1 MRTPVELWKNWE
13 SRLVDEKFPL
23 RQWLGGSEHSAV
35 FLTERNGTE
44 SQKLAI
50 KLIPSEDLD
59 EDAQLARW
67 ADAAKLSH
75 PHLIRLFE
83 CGRSQIDETPF
94 LYVVMEFAEEDLAQI
109 LPQRP
114 LTPGE
119 VTEMLPPTAEAL
131 AFLHQ
136 AGFAHTRI
144 KPSNIMAV
152 DNQLKISAD
161 AIRKT
166 GERDS
171 ARDATAYTAPE
182 VATGGVSPA
191 ADVWSL
197 GIMLLAVLTQHE
209 PELRNG
215 DLQVAVPETIPA
227 PFRDIAQRCLRVD
240 PRQRCTAGQIL
251 SKFQVQEPPA
261 AKPVEESV
269 SEKRPRRWIV
279 VPIAVA
285 LLFLVALIGSKY
297 IFQKPTI
304 PPAENHPAESQTAPA
319 DVPAAQSP
327 APFAE
332 KAKPPRKAGA
342 RGSVLQQVLPDVSRQ
357 AQSTI
362 TGRVKVGVRV
372 AVDASGNVSQAK
384 LASAVT
390 SKYFANLALGAA
402 RRWKFNPPQVNGQ
415 AATSEWLLRFQFG
428 RTSTQVFASEINR

>member
-13 SRLVDEKFPL
+13 SRLIDEKFPL

-35 FLTERNGTE
+35 FLTERSEKE

-59 EDAQLARW
+59 EDAQLSRW

-227 PFRDIAQRCLRVD
+227 PFGDIAQRCLRVD

-261 AKPVEESV
+261 AKPEESV

-319 DVPAAQSP
+319 DVPAAQSH

-332 KAKPPRKAGA
+332 KAKPTRKAGA

>member
-1 MRTPVELWKNWE
+1 MRTPVELWKKWE
-13 SRLVDEKFPL
+13 SRLIDEKFPL

-59 EDAQLARW
+59 EDAQLSRW

-227 PFRDIAQRCLRVD
+227 PFGDIAQRCLRVD

-261 AKPVEESV
+261 AKPEESV

-319 DVPAAQSP
+319 DVPAAQSH

-332 KAKPPRKAGA
+332 KAKPTRKAGA

>member
-1 MRTPVELWKNWE
+1 MRTPVELLKKWE
-13 SRLVDEKFPL
+13 SRLIDEKFPL

-35 FLTERNGTE
+35 FLTERSEKE

-171 ARDATAYTAPE
+171 AGDATAYTAPE

-197 GIMLLAVLTQHE
+197 GIMLLAVLTQ
-209 PELRNG
+209 
-215 DLQVAVPETIPA
+215 Q
-227 PFRDIAQRCLRVD
+227 
-240 PRQRCTAGQIL
+240 
-251 SKFQVQEPPA
+251 
-261 AKPVEESV
+261 
-269 SEKRPRRWIV
+269 
-279 VPIAVA
+279 
-285 LLFLVALIGSKY
+285 
-297 IFQKPTI
+297 
-304 PPAENHPAESQTAPA
+304 
-319 DVPAAQSP
+319 
-327 APFAE
+327 
-332 KAKPPRKAGA
+332 
-342 RGSVLQQVLPDVSRQ
+342 
-357 AQSTI
+357 
-362 TGRVKVGVRV
+362 
-372 AVDASGNVSQAK
+372 
-384 LASAVT
+384 
-390 SKYFANLALGAA
+390 
-402 RRWKFNPPQVNGQ
+402 
-415 AATSEWLLRFQFG
+415 
-428 RTSTQVFASEINR
+428 

>member
-1 MRTPVELWKNWE
+1 
-13 SRLVDEKFPL
+13 
-23 RQWLGGSEHSAV
+23 
-35 FLTERNGTE
+35 
-44 SQKLAI
+44 
-50 KLIPSEDLD
+50 
-59 EDAQLARW
+59 
-67 ADAAKLSH
+67 
-75 PHLIRLFE
+75 
-83 CGRSQIDETPF
+83 
-94 LYVVMEFAEEDLAQI
+94 
-109 LPQRP
+109 
-114 LTPGE
+114 
-119 VTEMLPPTAEAL
+119 
-131 AFLHQ
+131 
-136 AGFAHTRI
+136 
-144 KPSNIMAV
+144 
-152 DNQLKISAD
+152 
-161 AIRKT
+161 
-166 GERDS
+166 
-171 ARDATAYTAPE
+171 
-182 VATGGVSPA
+182 
-191 ADVWSL
+191 
-197 GIMLLAVLTQHE
+197 MLLAVLTQHE

-227 PFRDIAQRCLRVD
+227 PFGDIAQRCLRVD
-240 PRQRCTAGQIL
+240 PRQRCTASQIL

-261 AKPVEESV
+261 AKPEESV

-279 VPIAVA
+279 VPITVA

-332 KAKPPRKAGA
+332 KAKPTRKAGA

>member
-13 SRLVDEKFPL
+13 SRLIDEKFPL

-35 FLTERNGTE
+35 FLTERSEKE

-59 EDAQLARW
+59 EDAQLSRW

-114 LTPGE
+114 LSPAE

-227 PFRDIAQRCLRVD
+227 PFGDIAQRCLRVD

-261 AKPVEESV
+261 AKPEESV

-319 DVPAAQSP
+319 DVPAAQSH

-332 KAKPPRKAGA
+332 KAKPTRKAGA